1 MKKLELPKVS
11 IDKAASMATFSSST
25 DDVKGFRPI
34 QPPVMMLK
42 EKEEQRGH
50 SAVTRKSLPVFSK
63 DPHYKL
69 VNKEESYSKKGYM
82 NAFMSK
88 VDRFTGTVSL
98 RYMHTLGAAIVDS

>member
-1 MKKLELPKVS
+1 MVE
-11 IDKAASMATFSSST
+11 
-25 DDVKGFRPI
+25 
-34 QPPVMMLK
+34 

-98 RYMHTLGAAIVDS
+98 RYMHTLGSAIVDN